1 MLKRSRQK
9 KKLNYRRS
17 LVAAGLFCAVSSAL
31 AAWKVHG
38 DYTSLPEPPGVA
50 DLPLSVVVLD
60 RDDRLLRAFVSD
72 DDKWRLPVEL
82 GDIDPLYFDMLLAFE
97 DKRFFEHGGIDA
109 RALLRSA
116 AHSVRAGRIVSGG
129 STLTMQV
136 ARLLEEKPTKSV
148 RRKYEQILRAIQ
160 LEETFTK
167 EDILRLYVLRAPFGG
182 NLEGVRA
189 ASLTWFGKEP
199 GRLTSA
205 EAALLVALPQSP
217 ETRRPDRF
225 AENARAARNRVLAVA
240 ASRGVVSPAEAA
252 SASAEPV
259 RTRRHA
265 MPLIAPHESR
275 HARKNAPAKA
285 VHRLTVDR
293 DLQATLEA
301 QARRRVADF
310 PAPVSLALVVAN
322 HASGEILA
330 RIGAPDLLDEARL
343 GHIDMTRAV
352 RSPGSTLKPF
362 IYGLAFEEGIGVPES
377 LIADRPVSFGGY
389 RPTNFDRA
397 YQGTVTLR
405 EALQLSLN
413 TPAVQLLEAV
423 GPARLM
429 SRLGRAGV
437 RPVLD
442 RRKSAGLAVS
452 LGGLGLTLGEL
463 TQAYAALARGGV
475 KTRLTACRGACLP
488 VPGVKSGGRVLSEKA
503 AVMVSDILIGMP
515 QPRSAQSHHIA
526 YKTGTSY
533 GYRDAWAVGYDGRFI
548 AAVWVG
554 RPDGSPV
561 PGQTGQ
567 KTAVPILHEV
577 FQKLG
582 PNRETLPAYPAAV
595 SALLDGPV
603 PVSLRYAR
611 TSASRAAGRIE
622 DKLSISYPPAGAELD
637 LGFGTGL
644 GGLDAA
650 QPIVV
655 KFKGGTGPYAI
666 LVNGRPHRLDALQNQ
681 LVWQPEAPGYAHVTI
696 LDAIGG
702 SASVSFMMR

>member
-1 MLKRSRQK
+1 MQERFRQGCVK
-9 KKLNYRRS
+9 YRRS
-17 LVAAGLFCAVSSAL
+17 LAVAGLCCTVAAGL
-31 AAWKVHG
+31 AAWKVHN
-38 DYTSLPEPPGVA
+38 DYTALSQPPAVA

-72 DDKWRLPVEL
+72 DDKWRLPVDL
-82 GDIDPLYFDMLLAFE
+82 SDIDPLYFDMLLAFE
-97 DKRFFEHGGIDA
+97 DKRFFDHGGVDV

-116 AHSVRAGRIVSGG
+116 AYSLRNGRIISGG

-136 ARLLEEKPTKSV
+136 ARLLEERPTKSV
-148 RRKYEQILRAIQ
+148 QRKYEQILRAIQ

-167 EDILRLYVLRAPFGG
+167 QDILRLYALRAPFGG

-199 GRLTSA
+199 GRLTTA

-217 ETRRPDRF
+217 ESRRPDRY
-225 AENARAARNRVLAVA
+225 AANARAARNRVLHVA
-240 ASRGVVSPAEAA
+240 AARGVISPAEADA
-252 SASAEPV
+252 ASAEPV
-259 RTRRHA
+259 RTRRYA
-265 MPLIAPHESR
+265 MPMVAAHESR
-275 HARKNAPAKA
+275 SAHKRSPENA
-285 VHRLTVDR
+285 VHRLTLDR

-301 QARRRVADF
+301 QARWRVNDF
-310 PAPVSLALVVAN
+310 PAPVSLAIVVAD
-322 HASGEILA
+322 HTSGEIVA
-330 RIGAPDLLDEARL
+330 RVGAPDLLDEARL

-377 LIADRPVSFGGY
+377 LITDRPISFGGY

-405 EALQLSLN
+405 EALQMSLN
-413 TPAVQLLEAV
+413 TPAVQLLETV

-429 SRLGRAGV
+429 ARLKRAGV

-442 RRKSAGLAVS
+442 KSKPAGLAVS
-452 LGGLGLTLGEL
+452 LGGLGLTLSEL
-463 TQAYAALARGGV
+463 TQAYAALARGGETTELSV
-475 KTRLTACRGACLP
+475 CRDACP
-488 VPGVKSGGRVLSEKA
+488 SVPGLKAQKRVLTRKA
-503 AVMVSDILIGMP
+503 SAMVSDILIGMP
-515 QPRSAQSHHIA
+515 QTRSAETHHIA

-533 GYRDAWAVGYDGRFI
+533 GYRDAWAVGYDGRFV

-567 KTAVPILHEV
+567 RTAVPVLHEV

-582 PNRETLPAYPAAV
+582 PGREPLKAHSPSV
-595 SALLDGPV
+595 SALLEGGV
-603 PVSLRYAR
+603 PLSLRYAR
-611 TSASRAAGRIE
+611 TSGNRAAAQLKDE
-622 DKLSISYPPAGAELD
+622 LSISFPPDGAELQ
-637 LGFGTGL
+637 LGFDTDAHGMR
-644 GGLDAA
+644 AA

-655 KFKGGTGPYAI
+655 KFKGGTAPYAI
-666 LVNGRPHRLDALQNQ
+666 LVNGHPHHADALQHQ
-681 LVWQPEAPGYAHVTI
+681 LVWQPEIPGYANVTI
-696 LDAIGG
+696 VDASGE
-702 SASVSFMMR
+702 SATVSFVVK